1 MSPVAAIMLKRSEVP
16 EYLRESRYYHYLSS
30 NDDEISVPATAV
42 KTNTNIQTVND
53 LEHLLLTMRH
63 WGIKSIPTVTVPT
76 EASTVAMRHHQTFQI
91 SLENSDELKIL
102 GLVMT
107 QRGQLEC
114 LQYLVQCGLLVD
126 NALCIQAATSAHL
139 YCLKF
144 LIEEYVKRSGVVDS
158 GIWKAAINNDESSA
172 SCLIYLLRA
181 FPDIQRKM
189 DLVNWACHADRL
201 HCLRVLRDHHCTVD
215 VSAVLAAAEGGS
227 LACLKY
233 LHEEFGFHCWVP
245 SLDLTTPA
253 SDGDGLG
260 QKQLELMQMLHE
272 IGSAWDASA
281 LVAALRQQKLQR
293 TVAATAATASSAWS
307 GRNHSVAAPSE

>member
-16 EYLRESRYYHYLSS
+16 EYLRESQRYHYLSRS
-30 NDDEISVPATAV
+30 ADEISVPATAV
-42 KTNTNIQTVND
+42 KTNTIIQTVND

-63 WGIKSIPTVTVPT
+63 WGIKSIHTVTVPT
-76 EASTVAMRHHQTFQI
+76 EASTVALKNHQTFQI
-91 SLENSDELKIL
+91 TLENSDELKIL
-102 GLVMT
+102 GMVMA

-114 LQYLVQCGLLVD
+114 LQYLVQCGMLVD
-126 NALCIQAATSAHL
+126 KTLCIQAATSAHL

-158 GIWKAAINNDESSA
+158 DIWKAAINNGESSA
-172 SCLIYLLRA
+172 SCLIYLLKV
-181 FPDIQRKM
+181 FSNIKRKM
-189 DLVNWACHADRL
+189 DLVNWACRADRL

-233 LHEEFGFHCWVP
+233 LHEEFGFRCWVP
-245 SLDLTTPA
+245 SLDLTAPA

-260 QKQLELMQMLHE
+260 QKQLELMHMLHE
-272 IGSAWDASA
+272 IGNAWDASA
-281 LVAALRQQKLQR
+281 LVAALRPKKLQC
-293 TVAATAATASSAWS
+293 TVASTAATATS
-307 GRNHSVAAPSE
+307 GRNHRVAAPRE